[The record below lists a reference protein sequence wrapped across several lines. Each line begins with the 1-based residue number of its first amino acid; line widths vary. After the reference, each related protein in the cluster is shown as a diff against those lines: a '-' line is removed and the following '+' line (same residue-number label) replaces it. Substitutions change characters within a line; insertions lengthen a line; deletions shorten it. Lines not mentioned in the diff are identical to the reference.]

1 MILAPGTMILLD
13 PDLHS
18 GSRTNSSMRTN
29 SGSPG
34 RSGAENRRAGRD
46 TSEKKLE
53 LPSARALA
61 PFLKRAQAAVRLR
74 GEVSVLLTTDAAL
87 RKLNRQ
93 FRGKNKATDVLS
105 FPAESPGREKI
116 AGDLA
121 ISVETARKQGAA
133 CGHSLATELKVLM
146 LHGLLHLNGFDHETD
161 AGEMARAE
169 QRLRVRLGLERGL
182 IERVGSPTLA
192 TGKNR
197 KDGAR
202 GPMRGST
209 AREAR

>member
-1 MILAPGTMILLD
+1 MILLD

-18 GSRTNSSMRTN
+18 GSRTNSSVPTN

-34 RSGAENRRAGRD
+34 RSGAENRRVGRD
-46 TSEKKLE
+46 TSEKKFG

-74 GEVSVLLTTDAAL
+74 GEVSVLLTTDAAI

-182 IERVGSPTLA
+182 IERVGSPALA

>member
-1 MILAPGTMILLD
+1 MILLD

-18 GSRTNSSMRTN
+18 GSRTNSSVRTD

-34 RSGAENRRAGRD
+34 RSGAENRRVGRD
-46 TSEKKLE
+46 TSEKKLG

-74 GEVSVLLTTDAAL
+74 GEVSVLLTTDAAI

-182 IERVGSPTLA
+182 IERVGSPRLA

>member
-1 MILAPGTMILLD
+1 MILLD

-18 GSRTNSSMRTN
+18 GSRTNSSVRTN

-34 RSGAENRRAGRD
+34 RSGAEKGHAGRG
-46 TSEKKLE
+46 TSEKKLG

-74 GEVSVLLTTDAAL
+74 GEVSVLLTTDAAI

-105 FPAESPGREKI
+105 FPAQNLGREKL

-121 ISVETARKQGAA
+121 ISVETARKQSAA
-133 CGHSLATELKVLM
+133 CGHSLGTELKVLM
-146 LHGLLHLNGFDHETD
+146 LHGLLHLNGFDHERD

-182 IERVGSPTLA
+182 IERVGPSTLA

-197 KDGAR
+197 KAGAR
-202 GPMRGST
+202 RPVRGIK
-209 AREAR
+209 ARDAR